1 MTTTAESHR
10 RNGYHRFWLVAALVV
25 AAQAVFIL
33 YSRRGDYFFQDDFL
47 GFIVARTSGLTSA
60 YLTHD
65 VFGQFAPGYRLAD
78 YLYTYVVGLHYTGVR
93 LFDIVTIGLGTVLLL
108 LLARVWR
115 VRLAFAAPVIAF
127 MAFSPIFVVTFQ
139 WFSSALHALSGMVL
153 GMATLLCLG
162 APAPLSMR
170 RRLGGAILFACGLMF
185 YAKTLFL
192 SVLYFALRVFVAMQ
206 SGDRP
211 TAAVWRALRELAFC
225 IPVGVIYLAIA
236 VLGHYTSGKPPTG
249 VQPVMAFVRVGFFD
263 GFCANLFGIN
273 PALPGR
279 RALACMLMLLPVAAS
294 AIRNP
299 RTMLIWG
306 GFFVQFA
313 LGMVAISYGRVT
325 IFGAEAA
332 AQSRYHTDTAV
343 FFLACLLICL
353 GSASQPAAPAA
364 RRGMTALD
372 GAGLVAA
379 FVVGALL
386 MRASLAVPLL
396 YAPDDGRIAAYVTNF
411 RQSLRDAG
419 SSRPIFDGTVPGWVM
434 ADWMAPLSR
443 IHYFALLFEPGP
455 QFTDKLGGAV
465 VIDGTGRLSGVGI
478 GPINGR

>member
-1 MTTTAESHR
+1 MTTAKPHKPT
-10 RNGYHRFWLVAALVV
+10 GYARLWLVAALLV
-25 AAQAVFIL
+25 AAQATFIL

-47 GFIVARTSGLTSA
+47 GFIVARTSGLTFA

-78 YLYTYVVGLHYTGVR
+78 YLYTYVIGLHYSGVR

-108 LLARVWR
+108 LLARAWR
-115 VRLAFAAPVIAF
+115 VRLAFAAPVIVF
-127 MAFSPIFVVTFQ
+127 MAFSPIFAVTFQ

-162 APAPLSMR
+162 APASLSTR
-170 RRLGGAILFACGLMF
+170 RRLVGAILFACGLMF

-192 SVLYFALRVFVAMQ
+192 SVLFFTLRVFVAVQ

-236 VLGHYTSGKPPTG
+236 VLGHYSSGKPPTG
-249 VQPVMAFVRVGFFD
+249 VQPVLAFVRVGFFD
-263 GFCANLFGIN
+263 GFCANLFGVD

-294 AIRNP
+294 ATRNP

-332 AQSRYHTDTAV
+332 ALSRYHTDTAV

-353 GSASQPAAPAA
+353 GSASQPAPSEA
-364 RRGMTALD
+364 RRGMALLD
-372 GAGLVAA
+372 GVGLASA
-379 FVVGALL
+379 FVIGALL
-386 MRASLAVPLL
+386 IRASLAVPLL

-411 RQSLRDAG
+411 RQSLRDVG
-419 SSRPIFDGTVPGWVM
+419 SGRPILDGSVPDWVM
-434 ADWMAPLSR
+434 ADWMAPLNR
-443 IHYFALLFEPGP
+443 MHYFALLFSPGP
-455 QFTDKLGGAV
+455 QFSDSAEGAA
-465 VIDGTGRLSGVGI
+465 VIDGTGRLRGAGD
-478 GPINGR
+478 